1 MGSGTPVLR
10 DFAKI
15 VTFGPIGFEWGMGPP
30 PPFESH
36 FWDGFG
42 RNVYPARAGMG
53 SGWRVDLG
61 RKSEGYEVNT

>member
-1 MGSGTPVLR
+1 MDSGTPILR

-36 FWDGFG
+36 FRDGFG
-42 RNVYPARAGMG
+42 RSVYLARTGVGLGRWM
-53 SGWRVDLG
+53 DLG
-61 RKSEGYEVNT
+61 